1 MDKLVIEGGIKL
13 TGEVFISGSKNATLP
28 VLAACLLS
36 DKDCKI
42 ANIPALEDV
51 HSMVTL
57 FEHLGVTVERTD
69 DKFTINAA
77 DLNSVEA
84 TYDIVRKMRASV
96 LVMGPLVARFGRAR
110 VSYPGGCAIGARPID
125 IHLKGLEAMGA
136 VIELTHGY
144 IEAKAPVGGLCGA
157 EIVLDLPSVTAT
169 ENLMMAACLAK
180 GVTEIKNAALEP
192 EIIELAEALQS
203 MGAKINGAGTD
214 KITIVGQPSLGSMN
228 YTVGPDRIESGT
240 FIAVAAITGGDIVL
254 RNVRVD
260 QLRST
265 IAVFKHLGC
274 EMTVLDSANVADK
287 CQDLRVVGP
296 KKLQS
301 IDIATAPYPG
311 FATDMQA
318 QLMACLS
325 VADGISHVEETI
337 FENRFMHVLE
347 MLRMGADISMN
358 GNLAVVTGVNHL
370 SGAPV
375 MATDLRASAGLVI
388 AALKAEGISEILRIY
403 HLDRGYVHLEEKLI
417 ALGAKV
423 TRVRES

>member
-13 TGEVFISGSKNATLP
+13 AGEVFISGSKNATLP
-28 VLAACLLS
+28 LLAACLLS
-36 DKDCKI
+36 DKPCKLT
-42 ANIPALEDV
+42 NVPALEDV

-57 FEHLGVTVERTD
+57 FKHLGVTVEQND
-69 DKFTINAA
+69 DEFIINAA
-77 DLNSVEA
+77 DLNTVEA

-96 LVMGPLVARFGRAR
+96 LVMGPLLARFGRAR

-144 IEAKAPVGGLCGA
+144 IEAKAPTEGLCGA
-157 EIVLDLPSVTAT
+157 EIILDLPSVTAT

-192 EIIELAEALQS
+192 EIIELAGALQS
-203 MGAKINGAGTD
+203 MGATISGAGTD
-214 KITIVGQPSLGSMN
+214 RITIVGQSNLGAMN
-228 YTVGPDRIESGT
+228 YAVGPDRIESGT
-240 FIAVAAITGGDIVL
+240 FIAVAAITSGDIVL

-260 QLRST
+260 QLQST

-274 EMTVLDSANVADK
+274 EITVVDPSIPADK
-287 CQDLRVVGP
+287 CQDLRVLGP
-296 KKLQS
+296 QKLQS

-325 VADGISHVEETI
+325 VADGVSHVEETI

-358 GNLAVVTGVNHL
+358 GNLAVVTGVDHL

-403 HLDRGYVHLEEKLI
+403 HLDRGYVKLEEKLI

-423 TRVRES
+423 TRVR